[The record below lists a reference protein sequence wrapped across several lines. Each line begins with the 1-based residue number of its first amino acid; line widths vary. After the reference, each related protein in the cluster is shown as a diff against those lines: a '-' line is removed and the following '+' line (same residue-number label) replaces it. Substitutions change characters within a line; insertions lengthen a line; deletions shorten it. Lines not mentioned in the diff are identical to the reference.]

1 MNVNG
6 PAMLNKTQAASII
19 GVSVGTLNQMIS
31 NGLIDTVT
39 INDRK
44 YVTRSSV
51 SELLS
56 HTSNPRN
63 LNRVLQQIE
72 RQLEALCYLVAEI
85 AGENRKESEQVS
97 A

>member
-63 LNRVLQQIE
+63 LNRVLQKIE